1 MKKLLLILIFI
12 FMFGCNEKEI
22 PVIEE
27 EIEQKEVKKEMP
39 KTDVVGIDPLN
50 IPRYENSIR
59 YEYVDENFVSYY
71 KDVEMED
78 ILNFYINYA
87 TNNNLIY
94 EFDIIETEELKTLH
108 ILNKDNEIVFS
119 VIIDKT
125 EEEYVKWTITK

>member
-1 MKKLLLILIFI
+1 
-12 FMFGCNEKEI
+12 MFGCNEKEI

-108 ILNKDNEIVFS
+108 ILNKNNEIVFS